1 MIHRYR
7 DIIVNVTCGESG
19 HIGEL
24 QLHLDGIYKHKPAA
38 HVSYGI
44 SRGLNLELDGATVM
58 LAADSS
64 R

>member
-1 MIHRYR
+1 M
-7 DIIVNVTCGESG
+7 IVNVTCGESG

-44 SRGLNLELDGATVM
+44 SRGLSLELDGATVM
-58 LAADSS
+58 LASDSS
-64 R
+64 S

>member
-44 SRGLNLELDGATVM
+44 SRGLNLELDGATVT
-58 LAADSS
+58 LASDSS
-64 R
+64 S

>member
-1 MIHRYR
+1 M
-7 DIIVNVTCGESG
+7 IVNVTCGESG

-24 QLHLDGIYKHKPAA
+24 QLHLDAIYKHKPAA

-58 LAADSS
+58 LASDSS
-64 R
+64 SY